1 MKKIAVT
8 SERSYEVEIG
18 RSYLEA
24 LIEIAQGRE
33 RVAVIYS
40 EAMKEQ
46 IPTFDFGGAEAFY
59 FGIADGEAGKSA
71 RTLESIWNWLGAAG
85 FTRSDLIIGIG
96 GGAVTDL
103 AGYAAASWLRG
114 LDWVA
119 IPTTVAGMVDAAVG
133 GKTGINSDY
142 GKNLIGAFHSPIKV
156 IADTAWLET
165 LSDRDFVAGLAEV
178 VKCGFIAD
186 GQILTMV
193 EGLTLNL
200 IRSSKELTQELI
212 ERAVQVKADVVSG
225 DFKESFNR
233 EILNYGHTFG
243 HALEADTGFS
253 DRLFHGEAV
262 AAGMALAF
270 RYSVRLGL
278 CAAED
283 AQRVS
288 QLLKAAGLPTT
299 LSDAGVTAN
308 GALLVD
314 YMRHDKKMSGGTLPF
329 LLARGIGQ
337 TFLSKDVVLD
347 DVAAFL
353 DDEAQS

>member
-1 MKKIAVT
+1 MKKIAIT

-24 LIEIAQGRE
+24 SIEIAQGRE

-59 FGIADGEAGKSA
+59 FGIPDGEAGKSA

-156 IADTAWLET
+156 IADTAWLGT
-165 LSDRDFVAGLAEV
+165 LSDRDFAAGLAEV

-186 GQILTMV
+186 ARILTMV
-193 EGLTLNL
+193 EGLTLDQ

-212 ERAVQVKADVVSG
+212 ERAVQVKADVVAG

-243 HALEADTGFS
+243 HAVEIHSQYSL
-253 DRLFHGEAV
+253 RHGECV
-262 AAGMALAF
+262 SIGMAFIAHLSF
-270 RYSVRLGL
+270 ESGLISQELLERHLSVLRGLELPVQYTQGEWPELFAAMKLDKKSRGNNLRFVVITEIGKTQRLENPDE
-278 CAAED
+278 AALISAYEK
-283 AQRVS
+283 VS
-288 QLLKAAGLPTT
+288 Q
-299 LSDAGVTAN
+299 
-308 GALLVD
+308 
-314 YMRHDKKMSGGTLPF
+314 
-329 LLARGIGQ
+329 
-337 TFLSKDVVLD
+337 
-347 DVAAFL
+347 
-353 DDEAQS
+353 

>member
-1 MKKIAVT
+1 MKKFAVT

-24 LIEIAQGRE
+24 LVEIAQDRE

-59 FGIADGEAGKSA
+59 FGIPDGEAGKSA

-103 AGYAAASWLRG
+103 SGYAAASWLRG

-156 IADTAWLET
+156 IADMTWLET
-165 LSDRDFVAGLAEV
+165 LSDRDFAAGLAEV

-186 GQILTMV
+186 AQILTML
-193 EGLTLNL
+193 EGLTLDQ
-200 IRSSKELTQELI
+200 IRGSKDLTKELI

-225 DFKESFNR
+225 DFKESFTR

-243 HALEADTGFS
+243 HAIEIHSQYSL
-253 DRLFHGEAV
+253 RHGECV
-262 AAGMALAF
+262 SIGMAFIAHLSFESGLISQELLATHL
-270 RYSVRLGL
+270 SILQGLGL
-278 CAAED
+278 PVQYKDGEWAELFAAMKLDKKSRGNSLRFVVITEIGKT
-283 AQRVS
+283 QRLENPDEAALISAYEKVS
-288 QLLKAAGLPTT
+288 Q
-299 LSDAGVTAN
+299 
-308 GALLVD
+308 
-314 YMRHDKKMSGGTLPF
+314 
-329 LLARGIGQ
+329 
-337 TFLSKDVVLD
+337 
-347 DVAAFL
+347 
-353 DDEAQS
+353 